1 MTLLPPGPTLVLEAG
16 FVVRPCA
23 SQVTFLGVGAEL
35 EVGGEVFVELVVM
48 CVCVLSLGPCVGLGF

>member
-1 MTLLPPGPTLVLEAG
+1 MTLLPPGPSLVLEAG

-35 EVGGEVFVELVVM
+35 EVGGDV
-48 CVCVLSLGPCVGLGF
+48 CVCVVWIYLGLGFASVGRASAN